1 MEQILIP
8 GSVSPGRANFDQS
21 HGHGRQAMLW
31 VPDTWAQAWEAS
43 QRRGLCTA
51 SPPKKT
57 KTLIIHRQQYDSS
70 DIGNVN
76 LYIQQAEFDTQIP
89 EFDT

>member
-1 MEQILIP
+1 M
-8 GSVSPGRANFDQS
+8 
-21 HGHGRQAMLW
+21 
-31 VPDTWAQAWEAS
+31 
-43 QRRGLCTA
+43 
-51 SPPKKT
+51 

-76 LYIQQAEFDTQIP
+76 LYIQQAEFFTQIP